1 MLGTCWTPYKCTMP
15 DGFCVCWTSAR
26 VHIQVYACPERC
38 SKKSRFLTHTH
49 FFLIVENVLPFPS
62 NLPPVGVCFLSEEQ
76 DAALC
81 VGVLAGVTPILPSQ
95 VPGHLCDVRAPAPTS
110 VRSPLL
116 SEKPAVLLKWR
127 DVVWFLCFFERHAS
141 R

>member
-1 MLGTCWTPYKCTMP
+1 MASACAGPLQGSTFKCTP
-15 DGFCVCWTSAR
+15 VLKGAAR
-26 VHIQVYACPERC
+26 NLG
-38 SKKSRFLTHTH
+38 SLLTRI
-49 FFLIVENVLPFPS
+49 FLIVENVRPFPS

-95 VPGHLCDVRAPAPTS
+95 VPGHLCDVRAPAQTS

-127 DVVWFLCFFERHAS
+127 DAVWFLCFFERHAS